1 MPKYQILAS
10 SSSALEVLSFE
21 YRLSGWE
28 EVGKS
33 LYTQVE
39 TKARD
44 QLEKCAAA

>member
-33 LYTQVE
+33 LCTQVK
-39 TKARD
+39 TKAQG
-44 QLEKCAAA
+44 QLENCTAA